1 MAYRRKQQGV
11 RGGLVT
17 ISASH
22 YNVFQSFEFLAEGCG
37 FLVDQ
42 FRLKGWTLA
51 VINLYLQSGCSLQAE
66 PNCTIV
72 ATLLATVVWEGS
84 QQISE
89 ITSVFASWS
98 RDAAASCGILD
109 GFPGS
114 SFVIQV
120 KPLVAPSAP
129 HRLWKGHAESF
140 WDRIVAWS
148 KHFRALQSKP
158 LTHPEDFLAQ
168 ADTHWADVGNMPL
181 HQWKA
186 QAFGMLNGC
195 EPDDAWV
202 AATSRQQ
209 RHARKL
215 HLSDKSADYQ
225 SWLQSSMKAGMR
237 PLFRALSNPEAKVE
251 RPFLDSPLEFRPF
264 LRLEFWSKLW
274 KAQPSPLPELDS
286 KLQHVARE
294 HAAQLPPLS
303 LEQIKQRIRKL
314 SNKAGGAD
322 GWSYAQFK
330 VLPDE
335 ALALLHNFPPLCA
348 DTALK
353 VYRGA
358 RYIISDSV
366 VSPRCFGASGLMAG
380 CPYAPA
386 IAKLALF
393 PSLSSL
399 HKSKLA
405 DNITAWLDDVSVDT
419 EGAQA
424 EKTAHR
430 AAQSYNLL
438 KHALQRDGLHMS
450 IAKTITVAKAR
461 QAKGQARAGRQR
473 TLKVPSLS
481 HKWRLYKGGIFASAA
496 WGHQAQGISPK
507 RLKWLRGCA
516 AQQLQRHKLGSL
528 DLLFDLHCKF
538 EDPLITILTQ
548 HFATITKVFLR
559 WPGTLWGQLKTS
571 WSSTWSR
578 LKASPHP
585 WKCVSGPM
593 AAAQAYLMQLE
604 IDGQS
609 LEHWTWDDED
619 FTCDWKEPGM
629 PVLLPLWMTLSLL
642 KVSIGPAIGPESDV
656 KPKPNAPRS
665 GYMLCGKEQC
675 FITKMEALSN
685 ARYAIVMPRGRMCS
699 LSADTGLGATAIHL
713 SIGLSSS
720 KSLWATTSKLSAS
733 TYVFSTDASGGPDS
747 VDTRL
752 RIVAFALLALQKEGD
767 ELTCVAS
774 ITGFLPVGS
783 SVAEGE
789 THALQ
794 LLAENVD
801 GFADVTCDCQT
812 AIKNSQRLD
821 NLDCHWVRSHQSAA
835 AFEKEFG
842 ADQLWRMK
850 ANSLADDKCGKLAA
864 TLVDI
869 NFKND
874 VQELDRLAQ
883 QISTFLAERVEL
895 LLTSKKVEADTSRS
909 IAESFK
915 AKEQEVSV
923 VVQPG
928 DTSKQTRLSFR

>member
-1 MAYRRKQQGV
+1 M
-11 RGGLVT
+11 
-17 ISASH
+17 
-22 YNVFQSFEFLAEGCG
+22 
-37 FLVDQ
+37 
-42 FRLKGWTLA
+42 
-51 VINLYLQSGCSLQAE
+51 
-66 PNCTIV
+66 
-72 ATLLATVVWEGS
+72 WEGS
-84 QQISE
+84 QHISD

-98 RDAAASCGILD
+98 RDAAASCGVFD
-109 GFPGS
+109 NFPGS
-114 SFVIQV
+114 SFVIQA
-120 KPLVAPSAP
+120 KPLVTPSAP

-148 KHFRALQSKP
+148 KNFRAFRNNPSKQ
-158 LTHPEDFLAQ
+158 PEAFLAQ
-168 ADTHWADVGNMPL
+168 ADTHWADVGNLPFN
-181 HQWKA
+181 QWQA
-186 QAFGMLNGC
+186 QALDVLNGC
-195 EPDDAWV
+195 EPDAAWV
-202 AATSRQQ
+202 EATSRQQ

-215 HLSDKSADYQ
+215 HLSNQSADYQ

-251 RPFLDSPLEFRPF
+251 RPFLDCPLEFRPF

-286 KLQHVARE
+286 QLQQVARE

-335 ALALLHNFPPLCA
+335 ALEALLKIFHRIECDGILPEHWLTTLITMLPKNLLVERPIALCSSSYRLWAKLRFSEVDRWLASFIHKAPWEHAVPGQSTLDVSIRRLLQAELARARKLSRIVLFIDIQTFYESVSHELVAQQALLHNFPPLCA

-430 AAQSYNLL
+430 AVQSYHLL
-438 KHALQRDGLHMS
+438 KHALQQDGLHMS

-461 QAKGQARAGRQR
+461 QAKGQARAGRMR
-473 TLKVPSLS
+473 SLKVPSLS

-528 DLLFDLHCKF
+528 DLLFDLHSKF

-548 HFATITKVFLR
+548 HFATVAKVFLR
-559 WPGTLWGQLKTS
+559 WPETLWGQLKTS

-578 LKASPHP
+578 LQASPHP

-604 IDGQS
+604 IDAHS
-609 LEHWTWDDED
+609 FELWSWDGED
-619 FTCDWKEPGM
+619 FACTWKEPGFK
-629 PVLLPLWMTLSLL
+629 VL
-642 KVSIGPAIGPESDV
+642 IGPATGPEHGV
-656 KPKPNAPRS
+656 KPNTSAPQS
-665 GYMLCGKEQC
+665 GFKLCGKVQC
-675 FITKMEALSN
+675 FIIKMGALNN
-685 ARYAIVMPRGRMCS
+685 ARYAIAMLLGRTYS
-699 LSADTGLGATAIHL
+699 LNVITGPGATATHL
-713 SIGLSSS
+713 NIGLSSS
-720 KSLWATTSKLSAS
+720 KNGLRTVCGSEGLCPR
-733 TYVFSTDASGGPDS
+733 SGRG
-747 VDTRL
+747 
-752 RIVAFALLALQKEGD
+752 
-767 ELTCVAS
+767 S
-774 ITGFLPVGS
+774 I
-783 SVAEGE
+783 
-789 THALQ
+789 
-794 LLAENVD
+794 
-801 GFADVTCDCQT
+801 
-812 AIKNSQRLD
+812 
-821 NLDCHWVRSHQSAA
+821 VRSLPCICNA
-835 AFEKEFG
+835 KVY
-842 ADQLWRMK
+842 
-850 ANSLADDKCGKLAA
+850 GKPTA
-864 TLVDI
+864 
-869 NFKND
+869 
-874 VQELDRLAQ
+874 
-883 QISTFLAERVEL
+883 S
-895 LLTSKKVEADTSRS
+895 
-909 IAESFK
+909 
-915 AKEQEVSV
+915 
-923 VVQPG
+923 
-928 DTSKQTRLSFR
+928 